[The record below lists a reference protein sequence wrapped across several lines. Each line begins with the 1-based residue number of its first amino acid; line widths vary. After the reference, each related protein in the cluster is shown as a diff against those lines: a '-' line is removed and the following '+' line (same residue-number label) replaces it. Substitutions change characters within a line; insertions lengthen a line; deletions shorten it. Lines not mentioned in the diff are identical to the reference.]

1 MRDANKLP
9 FQYAVGTQ
17 TNTDQPFQVTT
28 MGDDGEQRDL
38 TLNDLDAYT
47 RWPYSDSQLFLAMM
61 TAEIK
66 FSPRCAKI
74 VIRTSAFTCST
85 KTSKSSS
92 SPPTVGAGSNTSTP
106 LSTPQ
111 KKHNLDYDELD
122 AL

>member
-1 MRDANKLP
+1 
-9 FQYAVGTQ
+9 
-17 TNTDQPFQVTT
+17 
-28 MGDDGEQRDL
+28 MGDYGEERDL
-38 TLNDLDAYT
+38 TFDDLDAYT
-47 RWPYSDSQLFLAMM
+47 RWPYSDGQLFLAMM

-74 VIRTSAFTCST
+74 VIRTRRLYMLDEDLEIIVLTT
-85 KTSKSSS
+85 DRWRRLQHVH
-92 SPPTVGAGSNTSTP
+92 TVVNTSTP

>member
-1 MRDANKLP
+1 
-9 FQYAVGTQ
+9 
-17 TNTDQPFQVTT
+17 

-47 RWPYSDSQLFLAMM
+47 RWPYSDGQLFLAMM

-74 VIRTSAFTCST
+74 VIRTRRLYMLDEDLEIIDLTT
-85 KTSKSSS
+85 D
-92 SPPTVGAGSNTSTP
+92 VGTGSNSSTP
-106 LSTPQ
+106 FSTPQ
-111 KKHNLDYDELD
+111 KKHKLDCDELD

>member
-1 MRDANKLP
+1 
-9 FQYAVGTQ
+9 
-17 TNTDQPFQVTT
+17 

-47 RWPYSDSQLFLAMM
+47 RWPYSDGQLFLAMM

-74 VIRTSAFTCST
+74 VIRTRRLTCST

-92 SPPTVGAGSNTSTP
+92 SPPTIGAGSNTPTP

-111 KKHNLDYDELD
+111 KKHNLDYDKLD

>member
-1 MRDANKLP
+1 
-9 FQYAVGTQ
+9 
-17 TNTDQPFQVTT
+17 
-28 MGDDGEQRDL
+28 MGDDGEQREL

-47 RWPYSDSQLFLAMM
+47 RWPYSDGQLFLAMM

-74 VIRTSAFTCST
+74 VIRAFTCST

-111 KKHNLDYDELD
+111 KKHNLDHDELD

>member
-1 MRDANKLP
+1 
-9 FQYAVGTQ
+9 
-17 TNTDQPFQVTT
+17 

-47 RWPYSDSQLFLAMM
+47 RWPYSDGQLFPAMM

-74 VIRTSAFTCST
+74 VIRTTMRLYIST

-92 SPPTVGAGSNTSTP
+92 SPPTIGAGSNTSTP

-111 KKHNLDYDELD
+111 KKHNLDYDKLD

>member
-1 MRDANKLP
+1 
-9 FQYAVGTQ
+9 
-17 TNTDQPFQVTT
+17 
-28 MGDDGEQRDL
+28 MGDDGEQRNL
-38 TLNDLDAYT
+38 TFDDLDAYT
-47 RWPYSDSQLFLAMM
+47 RWPYSDGQLFLAMM

-74 VIRTSAFTCST
+74 VIRTRRLYMLDEDLEIIVLTT
-85 KTSKSSS
+85 DRWRRLQH
-92 SPPTVGAGSNTSTP
+92 VTSTP